1 MARIFPSDAPMR
13 NLGEFSG
20 PGTAWRTV
28 WGLCRV
34 AHVGPGEF
42 KKNHQTGPQQR
53 GYRRLKNFAQMSLEG
68 IERHTLACSHF
79 FTGQARPFHCWGPGA
94 PQGPPRF
101 RYGASRRS
109 AIADAGTGQGKR
121 GGGPLFQPPWSPF
134 QAPGRLCWRT
144 VPQSGQI
151 CVRCCDQSLPWLV
164 TGSVMA
170 SGRQR
175 YS

>member
-94 PQGPPRF
+94 PQGPPDSGMGLPGGRPSPM
-101 RYGASRRS
+101 RALDRANAAGALFSNPL
-109 AIADAGTGQGKR
+109 
-121 GGGPLFQPPWSPF
+121 GPLSKPPAGCAGEPCPS
-134 QAPGRLCWRT
+134 QGRFVCAAAISLCH
-144 VPQSGQI
+144 G
-151 CVRCCDQSLPWLV
+151 
-164 TGSVMA
+164 
-170 SGRQR
+170 
-175 YS
+175 